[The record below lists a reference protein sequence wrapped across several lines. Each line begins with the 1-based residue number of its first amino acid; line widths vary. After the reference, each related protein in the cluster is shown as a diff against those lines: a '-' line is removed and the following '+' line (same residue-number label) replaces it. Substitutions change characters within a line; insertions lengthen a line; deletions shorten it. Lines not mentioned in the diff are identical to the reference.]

1 MGMGDGGWG
10 MGMGS
15 TIGWGWEKYHRM
27 GMGDG
32 RSAAVGFDPS
42 TLRRGS
48 IDESCRREA
57 ESIWKR
63 QWSAIWLHGQ
73 AAISA

>member
-1 MGMGDGGWG
+1 MGLENAEGKLR
-10 MGMGS
+10 
-15 TIGWGWEKYHRM
+15 EKYHRM